1 MTQISPIDPTAAFD
15 HHPVVVGNVDI
26 VTWRGAWMCH
36 CQRHHQY
43 KEDVKEDV
51 EEDSKSL
58 IYSKEM

>member
-1 MTQISPIDPTAAFD
+1 
-15 HHPVVVGNVDI
+15 
-26 VTWRGAWMCH
+26 MCH

-58 IYSKEM
+58 IYSKEMQGKKGPV

>member
-1 MTQISPIDPTAAFD
+1 
-15 HHPVVVGNVDI
+15 
-26 VTWRGAWMCH
+26 MCH

-58 IYSKEM
+58 IYSKEMKGKKRSSMKCNGG